1 MLARFKM
8 RTKMMLLL
16 CGVTLLTYGIT
27 IFFIMRS
34 TNAIIE
40 EEAFKETENL
50 ALYYS
55 DVVKSKVEK
64 TMHIAQMM
72 ARTYESIVISGTEPN
87 QDVLDESLRQ
97 IIKHNSELSGVWVML
112 DPGVFPYPYAPYFYK
127 DKDGRLVSQIK
138 IDMEYYREQQKEDYY
153 RIPRQ
158 QKKELLVDPYNDPDS
173 GILMTSAVTPIV
185 VDGKFYGVAG
195 VDMAL
200 AALSKMVSTIKPYDT
215 GKASIITLSRKY
227 VAHPDLSMV
236 NKEFETNSPLLR
248 QAADKITQGE
258 QFCITGF
265 SDAFNEETR
274 RVFVPIRFENG
285 EIGGFFSVEV
295 SMAKVLE
302 RGKQVLWICLTTGG
316 FAVLMV
322 AGITFLVSSYITRFV
337 HQIMAVCKNIAQ
349 GDLSMRLKMTSKDEL
364 GELASWFNVFME
376 KMQSMLAQVNQNT
389 NDVGKASQNL
399 SGIARDLSSHA
410 ANASDRLTN
419 VATATEG
426 FNTNLTSVAVAMEES
441 TINASAVTTSS
452 EELSVTISKI
462 SENVEEASQISGSA
476 VEQAERTAVQM
487 EELEQAADAIS
498 KVTETITDIS
508 AKTNLL
514 ALNATIEAA
523 RAGEAGKGFNVVAT
537 EIRELAEQTVEATNG
552 IKNQINDIQGT
563 SNRSITA
570 IKSIVAI
577 INQINEVI
585 RVITSAVE
593 EQSLA
598 AHKITSNITQTSR
611 GINDINKNVSQNTAI
626 AKEISRDISQVSE
639 GAEQVA
645 GRSSDL
651 TLQAQDLEKL
661 STELRETVSFF
672 KI

>member
-1 MLARFKM
+1 MFAKFKIK
-8 RTKMMLLL
+8 TKMMLAL
-16 CGVTLLTYGIT
+16 CGVILLAYGIT

-34 TNAIIE
+34 TNDIIK
-40 EEAFKETENL
+40 EEAFKKTENL
-50 ALYYS
+50 SLYYG

-72 ARTYESIVISGTEPN
+72 ARIYESIVISGVEPN
-87 QDVLDESLRQ
+87 RGVLDESLRR
-97 IIKHNSELSGVWVML
+97 IMKHNPELSGVWVML
-112 DPGVFPYPYAPYFYK
+112 DPGVFPYPYAPYLYK
-127 DKDGRLVSQIK
+127 DKAGRLISQVK
-138 IDMEYYREQQKEDYY
+138 TDMEYYRMQQKEDFYS
-153 RIPRQ
+153 IPQQ

-185 VDGKFYGVAG
+185 VDGKFYGVVG

-227 VAHPDLSMV
+227 VAHPDPAMV
-236 NKEFETNSPLLR
+236 NKEFEINSPLLK
-248 QAADKITQGE
+248 QAAEKIIQGE
-258 QFCITGF
+258 QFSITGF
-265 SDAFNEETR
+265 SDAFNEETY
-274 RVFVPIRFENG
+274 RVFVPIRFGDG
-285 EIGGFFSVEV
+285 ETGGFFSVEV
-295 SMAKVLE
+295 STAKILE
-302 RGKQVLWICLTTGG
+302 SGKKILWICFMTGG

-337 HQIMAVCKNIAQ
+337 NQIMSACKNIAQ

-376 KMQSMLAQVNQNT
+376 KMQSVLAQVNQNT

-399 SGIARDLSSHA
+399 SGIAGELSSNA
-410 ANASDRLTN
+410 ANASDRLSN

-476 VEQAERTAVQM
+476 VEQAEKTAVQM

-577 INQINEVI
+577 INQINDVI
-585 RVITSAVE
+585 GVITSAVE
-593 EQSLA
+593 EQSQA
-598 AHKITSNITQTSR
+598 ARKITSNITQTSR
-611 GINDINKNVSQNTAI
+611 GINDINKNISQNTTI
-626 AKEISRDISQVSE
+626 AKEISQDIAQVNE
-639 GAEQVA
+639 GAEQVTD
-645 GRSSDL
+645 RSSDL
-651 TLQAQDLEKL
+651 ALQAQDLEKL